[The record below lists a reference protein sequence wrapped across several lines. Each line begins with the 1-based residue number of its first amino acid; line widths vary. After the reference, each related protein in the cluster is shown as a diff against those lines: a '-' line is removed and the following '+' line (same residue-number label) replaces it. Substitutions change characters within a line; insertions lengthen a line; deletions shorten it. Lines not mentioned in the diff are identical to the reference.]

1 MLLLFSHGM
10 HEQRILVVSATPD
23 TAAWLSETLE
33 ATGDRIDVV
42 TDGRDAFQRVWD
54 ANYDIIV
61 AELGGPGVDG
71 RDLYMAFQNTWP
83 ELTRRMVFVC
93 AEPNPTVEAFALRA
107 AVPVLRAPA
116 SAEDLRETVRN
127 VSGFRRSRALLAK

>member
-1 MLLLFSHGM
+1 MQQ
-10 HEQRILVVSATPD
+10 QRILVASATPD
-23 TAAWLSETLE
+23 TATCLSEALE

-61 AELGGPGVDG
+61 AELGGPGVG
-71 RDLYMAFQNTWP
+71 ARALSMACETTCP

-93 AEPNPTVEAFALRA
+93 AEANPTVEAFALRA
-107 AVPVLRAPA
+107 AVPVLRPPV
-116 SAEDLRETVRN
+116 SPDDLREAVRN
-127 VSGFRRSRALLAK
+127 RAGLRPS

>member
-1 MLLLFSHGM
+1 MLLLSYHGM
-10 HEQRILVVSATPD
+10 HEQRILIVSATPD
-23 TAAWLSETLE
+23 TAAWLSEALE

-93 AEPNPTVEAFALRA
+93 TEPNPTIEAFASRA
-107 AVPVLRAPA
+107 AVPVLRGAVSPD
-116 SAEDLRETVRN
+116 DLRDAVRN
-127 VSGFRRSRALLAK
+127 VSGFRRSRAVLAK